1 MALERLPVAT
11 GGPAITRELRAHRGP
26 EQPAIR
32 DRLPGHI
39 DGHSRGHLH
48 PRPAGLHLPATL
60 LRARRDDER
69 HQITPTPA
77 REPTPPRT
85 LRPCRHEIDPRPRDP
100 APDPNPDPAPERST
114 VALSGFSAL
123 KTPITQRSS
132 PSSDPSS
139 KPLEQAPRAS
149 PSSDPIEWVGW

>member
-1 MALERLPVAT
+1 
-11 GGPAITRELRAHRGP
+11 
-26 EQPAIR
+26 
-32 DRLPGHI
+32 
-39 DGHSRGHLH
+39 GHLH

-123 KTPITQRSS
+123 KTPITQRPS
-132 PSSDPSS
+132 PSSDPSG

>member
-1 MALERLPVAT
+1 ERLPVAT

-77 REPTPPRT
+77 REPTPPT
-85 LRPCRHEIDPRPRDP
+85 HPAPCRYEIDPRPRDP

-132 PSSDPSS
+132 PQTPPNAPKPPSS
-139 KPLEQAPRAS
+139 HPPTEPSRGRAW
-149 PSSDPIEWVGW
+149 P